1 MLTSLGLCKPS
12 LSSSK
17 APEGKAI
24 HLYFLNLSFFR
35 HWPTSSDF
43 LCSEL
48 DLNSSEA
55 SELGDMVSTVGARK
69 N

>member
-1 MLTSLGLCKPS
+1 MPYTKSVAMSALRTRS
-12 LSSSK
+12 
-17 APEGKAI
+17 PERKAI
-24 HLYFLNLSFFR
+24 QLYFLNLSFFR

-55 SELGDMVSTVGARK
+55 SELGDMVSTAGARK